1 MRCETCG
8 KFATYGEP
16 QVEVLDFGVS
26 EELATAEVSVTLI
39 CGEDDTELKQGTVE
53 ASTEIEHTCELESVV
68 AHLLKTVEPEKL
80 GTDDVD
86 KAVAD
91 REYEATDCTAE
102 ALEGAK
108 GKKNTY
114 GATVTWT
121 LECSACGDSVEIT
134 TEVEEEASAFEEVG

>member
-1 MRCETCG
+1 MRCPECG

-16 QVEVLDFGVS
+16 QVEVQDFGVS
-26 EELATAEVSVTLI
+26 EERATAEVQVTLI

-53 ASTEIEHTCELESVV
+53 ASTEIEHTCDLETVV
-68 AHLLKTVEPEKL
+68 AHLLETVAPEKL

-102 ALEGAK
+102 ALEGTR
-108 GKKNTY
+108 GKKSLY

-121 LECSACGDSVEIT
+121 LACSACGDSVEIT
-134 TEVEEEASAFEEVG
+134 TEVEEEASAFEEVV

>member
-1 MRCETCG
+1 MRCPECG

-16 QVEVLDFGVS
+16 QVEVQDFGVS
-26 EELATAEVSVTLI
+26 DERATAEVAVTLV

-53 ASTEIEHTCELESVV
+53 ASAEIEHTCELEAVV
-68 AHLLKTVEPEKL
+68 AHLLTTVEPEKL

-91 REYEATDCTAE
+91 REFEATDCTAE
-102 ALEGAK
+102 ALEGAR
-108 GKKNTY
+108 GKKNLY

-121 LECSACGDSVEIT
+121 LECSACGEGVEVTGEI
-134 TEVEEEASAFEEVG
+134 EEEASAFEEVV